1 MSSLFIDTPYLVF
14 QNHETQNDAP
24 LKENSVD
31 VGVLRELAKA
41 YAEIASHPVNAARR
55 EHWRRLNDL
64 EECRPL
70 VWMNEICW
78 NEMNVNDE
86 LTLRA
91 TGEVARSIESQLRRT
106 IYQWTHMQGD
116 MIVDAA
122 FFSPLIL
129 RNSGFGVTVQADV
142 RETEEGREIASRHF
156 HNQFM
161 EDEDIGRI
169 KDPVIEV
176 DKTRTADFRQYYSR
190 VFEGILP
197 VQTRGCTGFWFAPWD
212 DIVFWMNADNVLLG
226 LADRPLF
233 MHALIRRLC
242 DAYMSGLRQFENLGL
257 LSRNN
262 SNLRVGSGG
271 YGYTADLP
279 ARGSPSTGAGDSIA
293 ARPSELWGSA
303 TPQIFGSVSP
313 AMHKEFGLAYERE
326 WLERF
331 GLAYYGC
338 CEPLHNKIK
347 ILESIPN
354 LRKISISSWADVAAA
369 AELMRGRYVMSLKP
383 SPSVLAGAHF
393 DRESVR
399 RELSAKLDAAQ
410 RCNVEIILK
419 DISTVNHDPARLW
432 EWARVATETVE
443 EVARKRGQG

>member
-14 QNHETQNDAP
+14 QNHRTQNDAP
-24 LKENSVD
+24 LEENSSE

-41 YAEIASHPVNAARR
+41 YAEIASHPANAERR
-55 EHWRRLNDL
+55 EQWRRLNDL

-86 LTLRA
+86 LTLRS
-91 TGEVARSIESQLRRT
+91 TGEVARRIETQLRRT

-116 MIVDAA
+116 MVVDAV

-129 RNSGFGVTVQADV
+129 RNSGFGVTVEADV

-161 EDEDIGRI
+161 NDEDIGRI
-169 KDPVIEV
+169 KDPFIEV
-176 DKTRTADFRQYYSR
+176 DRNRTAEFHQYYSR
-190 VFEGILP
+190 IFEGILP

-226 LADRPLF
+226 LVDRPAF

-242 DAYMSGLRQFENLGL
+242 DAYMSGLRQFESLGL
-257 LSRNN
+257 LSRND
-262 SNLRVGSGG
+262 SNVRIGSGG

-279 ARGSPSTGAGDSIA
+279 AGANPSPAAGDIRV
-293 ARPSELWGSA
+293 ARPSELWGCA
-303 TPQIFGSVSP
+303 TAQIFGSVSP
-313 AMHKEFGLAYERE
+313 AMHQEFGLAYERQ

-338 CEPLHNKIK
+338 CEPLHNKIR

-354 LRKISISSWADVAAA
+354 LRKISISPWADVAAA
-369 AELMRGRYVMSLKP
+369 AELMRDRYVMSLKP
-383 SPSVLAGAHF
+383 SPSVLAGASF
-393 DRESVR
+393 DPESVR
-399 RELSAKLDAAQ
+399 RELSAKLDAA
-410 RCNVEIILK
+410 RGCNVEIILK
-419 DISTVNHDPARLW
+419 DISTVGHKPQRLW
-432 EWARVATETVE
+432 EWAAAAQQTVE
-443 EVARKRGQG
+443 AFS